1 MTEYKFQLKITE
13 DEFIEKCE
21 SGKCLRQTIKSK
33 QCEKE
38 TKQIQC
44 YKKYV
49 LKKEKDWKKD
59 HEEKDYE
66 WESLKETIKL
76 RDMSCLFVKIATVQE
91 LSILEKKEG
100 WWLQKFIDGAHLI
113 SRAEAPSQIYNVNNV
128 ILLNRY
134 IHSCL
139 DQFINPLTGESMGI
153 EGKAQ
158 WITRIMQE
166 NKLWDSNYDYWNFRQ
181 DLLGITN

>member
-1 MTEYKFQLKITE
+1 MTENKFELRIIPFEEFQYKCNQQKCSRRTLISPQCIKEIKQKSCYDKFIKQKQK
-13 DEFIEKCE
+13 EFDKAF
-21 SGKCLRQTIKSK
+21 
-33 QCEKE
+33 
-38 TKQIQC
+38 
-44 YKKYV
+44 V
-49 LKKEKDWKKD
+49 
-59 HEEKDYE
+59 EKDYE
-66 WESLKETIKL
+66 WEQLKEIIKL
-76 RDMSCLFVKIATVQE
+76 RDMSCLFVKIATIQE

-100 WWLQKFIDGAHLI
+100 WWLQKFTDGAHLI

-166 NKLWDSNYDYWNFRQ
+166 NKLWDSNYDYWNFRKE
-181 DLLGITN
+181 LMEK

>member
-1 MTEYKFQLKITE
+1 MTEYKFKVI
-13 DEFIEKCE
+13 DESDFIGKCRE
-21 SGKCLRQTIKSK
+21 GKCLRQTFKSK
-33 QCEKE
+33 QCEKDS
-38 TKQIQC
+38 KQIQC

-49 LKKEKDWKKD
+49 DKKTKEYEKEHTEKDW
-59 HEEKDYE
+59 E
-66 WESLKETIKL
+66 WESLKEIIKL
-76 RDMSCLFVKIATVQE
+76 RDISCLFIKIATVQE
-91 LSILEKKEG
+91 LSTLEKKEG
-100 WWLQKFIDGAHLI
+100 WWLQKFTDGAHLI

-166 NKLWDSNYDYWNFRQ
+166 NKLWDSNYDYWNFKQ
-181 DLLGITN
+181 DLLGTTN